1 MYLLAT
7 SLAAAAPRYGASRRA
22 GVGRVRP
29 VAILSI
35 LFGSFASYEPS
46 TFNLL
51 ECSLQLNS
59 KPAPP
64 QDIGIFPLLPQ
75 GGKTIY

>member
-1 MYLLAT
+1 M
-7 SLAAAAPRYGASRRA
+7 
-22 GVGRVRP
+22 
-29 VAILSI
+29 AILSI